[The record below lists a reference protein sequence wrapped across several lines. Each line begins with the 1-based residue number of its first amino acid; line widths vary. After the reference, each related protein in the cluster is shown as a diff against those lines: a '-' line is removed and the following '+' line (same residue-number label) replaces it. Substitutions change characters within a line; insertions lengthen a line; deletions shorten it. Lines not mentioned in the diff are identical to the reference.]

1 MDVSTMAASIAADMA
16 PASAPLQGSSE
27 VSSQPLV
34 QETASTEVVA
44 PVTPSKEVPVQ
55 ETSYDD
61 EFTIDLDKEPV
72 EGEADAPPPPEA
84 AQEQE
89 EGVDADSEVGKLLA
103 TSRGRRIYA
112 EFKKAQALA
121 ELPDAE
127 DPTKGGIGH
136 VPSVEQVKEYYG
148 SHVDNQA
155 MAFDF
160 NSGDPAK
167 AETFIKHWFGKDEGG
182 QSRPGSAEMMQR
194 MAEVLPRVNHDA
206 YAAFAAPA
214 INTFIDGL
222 YREAANEADPAI
234 RESMVKGAQVAEWWI
249 TGGSRGGTFR
259 DPAQS
264 AQQPQQQPGQVHPDI
279 LRAQQILA
287 QASQQ
292 TQLQNQ
298 QRLAA
303 FDKNVTTAANRAI
316 VYDVDQALAPLK
328 TAISPFLYE
337 SLRDKFV
344 AEIDKGLAQ
353 NRDGMRQFD
362 IRKSQAQRTASETD
376 VQQLARM
383 KRQMAASII
392 IAKRSEFIK
401 AAGANLVEQ
410 STKRHA
416 QLQHTSS
423 RTSPNASQIP
433 VKRDISAA
441 LERAPGETHSDWMLR
456 QVKSD
461 FGVPAR

>member
-1 MDVSTMAASIAADMA
+1 MDVSTMAASIAADVA
-16 PASAPLQGSSE
+16 SASAPLQGSSE
-27 VSSQPLV
+27 VSSPPPV
-34 QETASTEVVA
+34 QETAPTEVAA
-44 PVTPSKEVPVQ
+44 PAAPSVEAPAQ
-55 ETSYDD
+55 ETSTDD
-61 EFTIDLDKEPV
+61 EFTIDLDKDPL
-72 EGEADAPPPPEA
+72 EGEADAPPPLEA
-84 AQEQE
+84 NQEQE
-89 EGVDADSEVGKLLA
+89 DGVDADSEVGKLLA

-112 EFKKAQALA
+112 EFKKAQTLA
-121 ELPDAE
+121 QLPDAE
-127 DPTKGGIGH
+127 DPAKGGIGH

-148 SHVDNQA
+148 SHVDHQA

-167 AETFIKHWFGKDEGG
+167 AETFINHWFGKDESG

-194 MAEVLPRVNHDA
+194 MAEVLPRANHDA

-214 INTFIDGL
+214 INTFINGM
-222 YREAANEADPAI
+222 YREAMNEADPAI
-234 RESMVKGAQVAEWWI
+234 RESIVKGAQVAEWWI
-249 TGGSRGGTFR
+249 TGGQQGGTFR

-279 LRAQQILA
+279 VHARQILA
-287 QASQQ
+287 EANQQ
-292 TQLQNQ
+292 TQYQNQ
-298 QRLAA
+298 QRLAT
-303 FDKNVTTAANRAI
+303 FDKNVTTAASRAI
-316 VYDVDQALAPLK
+316 AYDVDQALAPLK
-328 TAISPFLYE
+328 TAITPFLYE
-337 SLRDKFV
+337 SLRDKFIV
-344 AEIDKGLAQ
+344 EIDKGLAQ

-362 IRKSQAQRTASETD
+362 IRKGQAQRTSSESD
-376 VQQLARM
+376 VQQLAKM

-401 AAGANLVEQ
+401 AAGANLMEQ

-416 QLQHTSS
+416 QLQQTSS
-423 RTSPNASQIP
+423 RTAPNASQIP

-461 FGVPAR
+461 FGAPAR